1 MRYSRNKGSQP
12 ENRLESCLDSRQWN
26 PCSTLRRYIERDPA
40 EPRRLGN
47 SIRQRGTD
55 VTSEGRAQA
64 HRWVSKAEL
73 TRGIQI
79 EPHWRTTATAPSKD
93 SRCAWLIGPFAGRI
107 PTNSRPAGGG
117 SCSIVDS
124 WGVHVSCAA
133 RSSPEL
139 EGTQYRCLIRRTRIW
154 RGDDVWK
161 LCLQLRSLREE
172 GSPESFTIGSS
183 RHSEG
188 RR

>member
-1 MRYSRNKGSQP
+1 MRSFGRRPVSDRDKRGS
-12 ENRLESCLDSRQWN
+12 LSTYDSRCATAGTRGPSPRTAWRAV
-26 PCSTLRRYIERDPA
+26 SIADTRTHARHYVGISERDPA

-124 WGVHVSCAA
+124 WGVHVNCAA
-133 RSSPEL
+133 RSWPEL
-139 EGTQYRCLIRRTRIW
+139 EGTQYGLSDPSHK
-154 RGDDVWK
+154 G
-161 LCLQLRSLREE
+161 LE
-172 GSPESFTIGSS
+172 GE
-183 RHSEG
+183 
-188 RR
+188 